1 MNEESWKCLI
11 SGNYLSHRSPKV
23 QGSESIDKLK
33 YKTIVSILS
42 FISEIYIQFQAT
54 GFLKI
59 NPDTALERTNQ
70 KFSKRFQYLEQ
81 HAQKIG
87 KTLHKM
93 SLDAMEV
100 IWQEAK
106 KAD

>member
-1 MNEESWKCLI
+1 
-11 SGNYLSHRSPKV
+11 
-23 QGSESIDKLK
+23 
-33 YKTIVSILS
+33 
-42 FISEIYIQFQAT
+42 
-54 GFLKI
+54 
-59 NPDTALERTNQ
+59 PDTALERTNQ

-81 HAQKIG
+81 QAQKIG
-87 KTLHKM
+87 KTLHEM